1 MANVLPEVMREMFND
16 FRAGRIQSAME
27 KQDLIARVRE
37 LIKGYPG
44 VDGYYKLI
52 HLLRYDFGTVKE
64 PYLRPLNESEVQR
77 LREELIR
84 LGLKPRV

>member
-1 MANVLPEVMREMFND
+1 
-16 FRAGRIQSAME
+16 ME

-37 LIKGYPG
+37 LIKEYPGG
-44 VDGYYKLI
+44 VDGYYKLV

-64 PYLRPLNESEVQR
+64 PYLRPLSDPEMQR
-77 LREELIR
+77 LKDGLIR

>member
-1 MANVLPEVMREMFND
+1 
-16 FRAGRIQSAME
+16 ME

-37 LIKGYPG
+37 LIRDYPG

-64 PYLRPLNESEVQR
+64 PYLRPLSEAEVQK
-77 LREELIR
+77 LREGLMR